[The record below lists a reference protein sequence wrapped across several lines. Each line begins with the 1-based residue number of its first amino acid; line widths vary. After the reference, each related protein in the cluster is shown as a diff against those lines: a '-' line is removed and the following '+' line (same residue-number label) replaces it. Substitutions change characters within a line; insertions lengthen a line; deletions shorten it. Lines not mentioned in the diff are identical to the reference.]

1 MLARMKRPKQQDEY
15 SEEEIARRRD
25 ETTKRMIAMPP
36 KTLKGAPK
44 RTAQKRAKPKR

>member
-1 MLARMKRPKQQDEY
+1 MKDKVETR

-25 ETTKRMIAMPP
+25 ETVKRMIAMPP

-44 RTAQKRAKPKR
+44 RKDKSKPK